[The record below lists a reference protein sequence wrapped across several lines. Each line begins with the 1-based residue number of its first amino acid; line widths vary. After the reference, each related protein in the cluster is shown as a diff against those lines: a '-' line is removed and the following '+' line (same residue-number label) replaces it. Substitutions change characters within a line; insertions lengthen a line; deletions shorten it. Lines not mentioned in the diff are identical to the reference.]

1 MYSNKSENNI
11 AIHTK
16 GLSGVRDISQHFD
29 TATGVVVRSKKHTTK
44 DTAGDEIVLIEDL
57 RKLRPF
63 KFQSGRQH
71 KAFPNIK
78 KSMIDYLKVSDYH
91 SWIKY
96 RIISNACDL
105 GD

>member
-91 SWIKY
+91 VQYPKD
-96 RIISNACDL
+96 NP
-105 GD
+105 